1 MTERAKR
8 AVAMLQNLGWDCR
21 DDGDKSCRQCS
32 ASVSRQWNY
41 CPNCGAGAH
50 AVPPQAAVDD
60 LEAAVAAALGE
71 PWRWA
76 VREVG
81 EGGIWQAGI
90 TLEDALSAA
99 ARWEEDGIDPV
110 EVVPLFAGPAVQ
122 R

>member
-1 MTERAKR
+1 
-8 AVAMLQNLGWDCR
+8 
-21 DDGDKSCRQCS
+21 
-32 ASVSRQWNY
+32 
-41 CPNCGAGAH
+41 
-50 AVPPQAAVDD
+50 VDD

-99 ARWEEDGIDPV
+99 ARWEEDGIEPV

>member
-1 MTERAKR
+1 
-8 AVAMLQNLGWDCR
+8 MLQNLGWDCR

-71 PWRWA
+71 PWLWA

-81 EGGIWQAGI
+81 EGGIWQDYE
-90 TLEDALSAA
+90 TQDDAQETA
-99 ARWEEDGIDPV
+99 ARWVEDGFEV